1 MDTLKYIWCIP
12 HANNKFWMA
21 LSIIIWL
28 VCVMLFYPVHKM
40 QIIDFEFILPL
51 DLPRQLAIEKK
62 SNPIRFQNFN
72 EILVSTSNSIQED
85 SIWIAKFEIW
95 AFDWDRKNES
105 VAIICITLLE
115 KLHHEINKTENRRQS
130 FRIVATNYVALVGS
144 VSLPNMSRQCW
155 IRYHF
160 TLH

>member
-21 LSIIIWL
+21 LSLVIWP
-28 VCVMLFYPVHKM
+28 VCVMLFYPVHEM
-40 QIIDFEFILPL
+40 QIIDFELILPL
-51 DLPRQLAIEKK
+51 DLPRQLAIEKIQI
-62 SNPIRFQNFN
+62 PFDFN
-72 EILVSTSNSIQED
+72 EILVSTSNTIQED
-85 SIWIAKFEIW
+85 SIWIVKFEIW

-115 KLHHEINKTENRRQS
+115 KLRHKINKTENRRQS
-130 FRIVATNYVALVGS
+130 FRIVATNYVAFVGS